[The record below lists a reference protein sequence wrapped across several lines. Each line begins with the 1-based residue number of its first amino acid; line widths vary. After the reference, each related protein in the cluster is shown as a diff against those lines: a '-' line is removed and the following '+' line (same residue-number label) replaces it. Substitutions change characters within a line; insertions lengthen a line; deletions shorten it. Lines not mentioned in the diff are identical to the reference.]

1 MRLPQCRS
9 RGLREGGPL
18 VVALAMVV
26 PCGGALTAQAGSS
39 IRYQPELL
47 ACVAFHQSVLS
58 DLETMHGEDRLT
70 ETTGWEG
77 DLVLRAEADTG
88 GAGAGAGAGAGTLSV
103 AAWFERLRVWRD
115 TPEGRL
121 EPATG
126 GMLGGRYRGIL
137 HPDGDYQA
145 IAKPFIPD
153 AVSTIAAMG
162 TALDEL
168 LPPLPTAPLVPGGA
182 ATDERRWRFH
192 RLSDTLVAAGTAL
205 RFRLLRSDTTS
216 VSVDW
221 GDGQVSQGESVEEEW
236 GRVLW
241 QHGTG
246 PLSWVRR
253 ITTVVTFPETAVSAR
268 PVRTEV
274 RQERLLKYLGTLPP
288 ERCAVP

>member
-1 MRLPQCRS
+1 MRLPQYRS
-9 RGLREGGPL
+9 KGGLRGGGPF
-18 VVALAMVV
+18 VVVSAMVA
-26 PCGGALTAQAGSS
+26 PCLGGTLTAQAASS

-58 DLETMHGEDRLT
+58 DLETMHGEDRRT

-77 DLVLRAEADTG
+77 DLVLRAKADTG
-88 GAGAGAGAGAGTLSV
+88 GVLSV
-103 AAWFERLRVWRD
+103 TAWFERLRVWRD
-115 TPEGRL
+115 MPEGRI
-121 EPATG
+121 EPATD
-126 GMLGGRYRGIL
+126 GMLGGRYRGVL
-137 HPDGDYQA
+137 RPDGDYHA
-145 IAKPFIPD
+145 VTAPFIPD
-153 AVSTIAAMG
+153 AVSAIAAID

-168 LPPLPTAPLVPGGA
+168 FPPLATVPLVPGGA
-182 ATDERRWRFH
+182 VTDGRRWRFH

-221 GDGQVSQGESVEEEW
+221 GGGQVSQGESVEEEW

-241 QHGTG
+241 QPGVG

-253 ITTVVTFPETAVSAR
+253 ITTVVTFPATALSAR

-274 RQERLLKYLGTLPP
+274 RQERRLEHLGALPP

>member
-1 MRLPQCRS
+1 MRLWQYRS
-9 RGLREGGPL
+9 RGLRERGPL
-18 VVALAMVV
+18 VVALAMVA
-26 PCGGALTAQAGSS
+26 PFGWLGTLAAQAGSS
-39 IRYQPELL
+39 ISYQPELL

-58 DLETMHGEDRLT
+58 DLETVRGEDRLT

-88 GAGAGAGAGAGTLSV
+88 GVLSV
-103 AAWFERLRVWRD
+103 AAWFERLRVWHD

-121 EPATG
+121 EPATD
-126 GMLGGRYRGIL
+126 GMLGGRYRGVL
-137 HPDGDYQA
+137 RPDGDYQA
-145 IAKPFIPD
+145 ITEPFIPD
-153 AVSTIAAMG
+153 AVSAIAAMG

-182 ATDERRWRFH
+182 VTDGRRWRFY
-192 RLSDTLVAAGTAL
+192 RLSDTLVAAGAAL
-205 RFRLLRSDTTS
+205 RLRLLRSDTTE

-221 GDGQVSQGESVEEEW
+221 GGGQVSQGESVEEEW

-241 QHGTG
+241 QPGVG

-253 ITTVVTFPETAVSAR
+253 ITTVVTFPATALSAR

-274 RQERLLKYLGTLPP
+274 RQERRLEHLGALPA